1 MAQESKRG
9 RPARPVSVN
18 GIRYPSAS
26 AAGVAIGVCGETI
39 RQRLTNK
46 VSGYR
51 YASEVTEI
59 QPEPTVKRKG
69 GRAPRPVLV
78 RGTYYPSVA
87 SAATALGEA
96 PHTIRY
102 RLENGGKLY
111 RYAKPWELSTA
122 PKPTAAPPAAATAS
136 KVAKPCVRRR
146 VIADGN
152 GWFTVA

>member
-1 MAQESKRG
+1 
-9 RPARPVSVN
+9 VN

-59 QPEPTVKRKG
+59 QPEPT
-69 GRAPRPVLV
+69 
-78 RGTYYPSVA
+78 
-87 SAATALGEA
+87 
-96 PHTIRY
+96 
-102 RLENGGKLY
+102 
-111 RYAKPWELSTA
+111 
-122 PKPTAAPPAAATAS
+122 AAPPAAATAS
-136 KVAKPCVRRR
+136 RVAKPYVRRR
-146 VIADGN
+146 VIADGS